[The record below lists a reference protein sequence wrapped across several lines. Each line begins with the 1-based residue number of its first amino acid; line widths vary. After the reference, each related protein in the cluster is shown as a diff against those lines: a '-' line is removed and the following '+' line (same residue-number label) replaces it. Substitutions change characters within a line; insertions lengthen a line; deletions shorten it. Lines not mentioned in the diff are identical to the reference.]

1 MTETKKTFTAKT
13 QRREGEIAKI
23 NFASLRLCGEKY
35 FRSTTHIAPLAVFRV
50 VFGAIMFAS
59 VIRFWLNGWIE
70 TQYILPKLFFPFYGF
85 EWIKSLSETGMYAVF
100 ALMAIAALF
109 VMLGLFYR
117 FSSIAFFLLFTYVE
131 LIDKSNYL
139 NHYYFVSIVSLL
151 LVLVPANR
159 YFSLDVLRKPSLL
172 VTQIPSWMVDIFKL
186 QLGIVYF
193 FAGIAKLNYDWLFR
207 AMPLAIW
214 LPAKSNLPLVGELLN
229 YKFTAYVFSWFGA
242 LYDILIPFFL
252 FNKRTRNVAY
262 IFVIIFHAATAVIL
276 PVIGMFPY
284 IMILAT
290 LIFFS
295 AEFHRKLIQRLV
307 ELISF
312 GKRNLLNHREDIIF
326 SFSRPLVGK
335 VLISLLCLHFT
346 FQILIPFRYLLY
358 PGNLFWTEQGYRFS
372 WRVMLMEKGG
382 TAFFY
387 VKDATTGKES
397 EVDNSHYLTHQ
408 QQKMLS
414 TQPDMILQFAHFLA
428 ADYEKKG
435 YGNPKVRVESFVT
448 LNGSGSKPF
457 INSSVDLTKVKE
469 CFASKKWV
477 LPFEETKLGYSER

>member
-1 MTETKKTFTAKT
+1 METNDSFTAEA
-13 QRREGEIAKI
+13 QRRREMKRIT
-23 NFASLRLCGEKY
+23 FASLRLCGENY
-35 FRSTTHIAPLAVFRV
+35 LNSTTHIAPLAVFRV
-50 VFGAIMFAS
+50 IFGGMMFAS
-59 VIRFWLNGWIE
+59 VMRFWLNGWIE
-70 TQYILPKLFFPFYGF
+70 TQYILPKVFFPFYGF
-85 EWIKSLSETGMYAVF
+85 EWIKPLGETGMYAVF
-100 ALMAIAALF
+100 AAMAVAALF

-117 FSSIAFFLLFTYVE
+117 FSATAFFLLFTYVE

-151 LVLVPANR
+151 LILVPANR
-159 YFSLDVLRKPSLL
+159 YFSLDILRKPSIL

-193 FAGIAKLNYDWLFR
+193 YAGIAKLNYDWLFR

-229 YKFTAYVFSWFGA
+229 YKLTAYLFSWFGA
-242 LYDILIPFFL
+242 IYDILIPFFL

-262 IFVIIFHAATAVIL
+262 IFVIAFHAATAIIL

-295 AEFHRKLIQRLV
+295 PEFHKKLISRFVAVFSL
-307 ELISF
+307 S
-312 GKRNLLNHREDIIF
+312 KKNLFNHREDISF
-326 SFSRPLVGK
+326 SFSRPSAGRL
-335 VLISLLCLHFT
+335 LIGLLCLHFA
-346 FQILIPFRYLLY
+346 FQLLLPFRYLLY

-387 VKDATTGKES
+387 VKDAVTGKES
-397 EVDNSHYLTHQ
+397 EVVNSMYLTHQ
-408 QQKMLS
+408 QEKMMA
-414 TQPDMILQFAHFLA
+414 TQPDMILQFAKFIA
-428 ADYEKKG
+428 EDFEKKG
-435 YGNPKVRVESFVT
+435 YANPQVRVESYVT

-457 INSSVDLTKVKE
+457 ISSAIDLTKEKE
-469 CFASKKWV
+469 SFASKNWI
-477 LPFEETKLGYSER
+477 LPFEETKLSYAER

>member
-1 MTETKKTFTAKT
+1 MVTVINRIKKY
-13 QRREGEIAKI
+13 I
-23 NFASLRLCGEKY
+23 S
-35 FRSTTHIAPLAVFRV
+35 STTHIAPLAVFRV
-50 VFGAIMFAS
+50 VFGGMMFAS
-59 VIRFWLNGWIE
+59 VMRFWLNGWIE

-85 EWIKSLSETGMYAVF
+85 EWIKPLGETGMYVVF
-100 ALMAIAALF
+100 AAMAIAALF

-117 FSSIAFFLLFTYVE
+117 FSATAFFLLFTYVE

-139 NHYYFVSIVSLL
+139 NHYYFVSIISLL
-151 LVLVPANR
+151 LIPVPANR
-159 YFSLDVLRKPSLL
+159 YFSLDVLLKPSLL
-172 VTQIPSWMVDIFKL
+172 VTQVPSWMVDIFKL

-242 LYDILIPFFL
+242 VYDILIPFFL
-252 FNKRTRNVAY
+252 FNKQTRNVAY
-262 IFVIIFHAATAVIL
+262 VFVIVFHAATAIVL

-290 LIFFS
+290 LIFFPP
-295 AEFHRKLIQRLV
+295 EFHNKLIQRVV
-307 ELISF
+307 ELFSF
-312 GKRNLLNHREDIIF
+312 GKKNLLNYRHDISF
-326 SFSRPLVGK
+326 SFPRPLIGK
-335 VLISLLCLHFT
+335 VIIATLCMHFAVQLIL
-346 FQILIPFRYLLY
+346 PFRYLLY

-387 VKDATTGKES
+387 VKDSVTGKES
-397 EVDNSHYLTHQ
+397 EVDNSTYLTYQ
-408 QQKMLS
+408 QQKMMA

-428 ADYEKKG
+428 AEYEKKG
-435 YGNPKVRVESFVT
+435 YANPQVRAESYVT

-457 INSSVDLTKVKE
+457 INGSVDLTKEKE
-469 CFASKKWV
+469 GFTPKNWV
-477 LPFEETKLGYSER
+477 LPFEETKMSYAER

>member
-1 MTETKKTFTAKT
+1 M
-13 QRREGEIAKI
+13 G
-23 NFASLRLCGEKY
+23 
-35 FRSTTHIAPLAVFRV
+35 
-50 VFGAIMFAS
+50 
-59 VIRFWLNGWIE
+59 
-70 TQYILPKLFFPFYGF
+70 
-85 EWIKSLSETGMYAVF
+85 ETGMYAVF
-100 ALMAIAALF
+100 AAMAVSALF

-117 FSSIAFFLLFTYVE
+117 FSAIAFFLLFTYVE

-172 VTQIPSWMVDIFKL
+172 VNQIPSWMVDIFKL

-193 FAGIAKLNYDWLFR
+193 YAGIAKLNYDWLFR

-229 YKFTAYVFSWFGA
+229 YKFAAYLFSWFGA
-242 LYDILIPFFL
+242 IYDILIPFFL
-252 FNKRTRNVAY
+252 FNKRTRNIAY
-262 IFVIIFHAATAVIL
+262 IFVIIFHAATAIIL

-295 AEFHRKLIQRLV
+295 PEFHKKLIQRVV
-307 ELISF
+307 ELFSF
-312 GKRNLLNHREDIIF
+312 GKKNLLNHREDIGF
-326 SFSRPLVGK
+326 SFSRSLIGK
-335 VLISLLCLHFT
+335 VLIAALCLHFVV
-346 FQILIPFRYLLY
+346 QILLPFRYLLY
-358 PGNLFWTEQGYRFS
+358 SGNLFWTEQGYRFS

-387 VKDATTGKES
+387 VKDAATGKES
-397 EVDNSHYLTHQ
+397 EVDNATYLTYQ

-414 TQPDMILQFAHFLA
+414 TQPDMMLQFAHFLA

-435 YGNPKVRVESFVT
+435 YVNPQVRVESYVT

-457 INSSVDLTKVKE
+457 INSSVDLAKE
-469 CFASKKWV
+469 GEGFTSKNWI
-477 LPFEETKLGYSER
+477 LPFEESKMSYAER

>member
-1 MTETKKTFTAKT
+1 MIKQTFTAKA
-13 QRREGEIAKI
+13 QRREGKTAKI
-23 NFASLRLCGEKY
+23 NFASLRLCGENY
-35 FRSTTHIAPLAVFRV
+35 LNSTTHIAPLAVFRV
-50 VFGAIMFAS
+50 IFGGMMFAS
-59 VIRFWLNGWIE
+59 VMRFWLNGWIE

-85 EWIKSLSETGMYAVF
+85 EWIKPLGASGMYIVF

-117 FSSIAFFLLFTYVE
+117 FSASAFFLLFTYVE

-151 LVLVPANR
+151 LILVPANR

-186 QLGIVYF
+186 QLSIVYF

-207 AMPLAIW
+207 AMPLSIW

-242 LYDILIPFFL
+242 IYDILIPFFL
-252 FNKRTRNVAY
+252 FNKRTRNIAY
-262 IFVIIFHAATAVIL
+262 FFVIVFHAATAIIL

-295 AEFHRKLIQRLV
+295 PEFHKKIINGFVQLF
-307 ELISF
+307 SF
-312 GKRNLLNHREDIIF
+312 GRKNMFNHREDISF
-326 SFSRPLVGK
+326 SFPRPFAGKLLTGLV
-335 VLISLLCLHFT
+335 CLHFT
-346 FQILIPFRYLLY
+346 VQLLLPFRYLLY
-358 PGNLFWTEQGYRFS
+358 SGNLFWTEQGYRFS

-387 VKDATTGKES
+387 VRDSATGKES
-397 EVDNSHYLTHQ
+397 EVDNSTYLTYQ
-408 QQKMLS
+408 QQKMMC

-428 ADYEKKG
+428 VEYKKKG
-435 YGNPKVRVESFVT
+435 YVNPQVRTESYVT
-448 LNGSGSKPF
+448 LNGSGSRPF
-457 INSSVDLTKVKE
+457 INSSVDLSKE
-469 CFASKKWV
+469 KESFVSKNWI
-477 LPFEETKLGYSER
+477 LSYEETKLSYAER

>member
-1 MTETKKTFTAKT
+1 M
-13 QRREGEIAKI
+13 
-23 NFASLRLCGEKY
+23 
-35 FRSTTHIAPLAVFRV
+35 FRV
-50 VFGAIMFAS
+50 IFGGMMFAS

-85 EWIKSLSETGMYAVF
+85 EWIKPLGQTGMYIVF
-100 ALMAIAALF
+100 AAMAIAALF

-151 LVLVPANR
+151 LVFVPANR
-159 YFSLDVLRKPSLL
+159 YFSLDVLRKPSIL

-193 FAGIAKLNYDWLFR
+193 YAGIAKLNYDWLFR

-214 LPAKSNLPLVGELLN
+214 LPAKSNLPFIGELLN
-229 YKFTAYVFSWFGA
+229 YKFTAYLFSWFGA

-252 FNKRTRNVAY
+252 FNKRTRTVAY
-262 IFVIIFHAATAVIL
+262 IFVIVFHAATAIIL

-295 AEFHRKLIQRLV
+295 SEFHKKLIQRFV
-307 ELISF
+307 ELFSF
-312 GKRNLLNHREDIIF
+312 GKRNLLNHREDISF
-326 SFSRPLVGK
+326 SFSHPLIGK
-335 VLISLLCLHFT
+335 LLAGALCLHFLL
-346 FQILIPFRYLLY
+346 QIALPFRYLLY

-387 VKDATTGKES
+387 VKDSATGKES
-397 EVDNSHYLTHQ
+397 EVDNAAYLTYQ

-414 TQPDMILQFAHFLA
+414 TQPDMMLQFAHFLA
-428 ADYEKKG
+428 SDYAKKG
-435 YGNPKVRVESFVT
+435 YVNPEVRVESFVT
-448 LNGSGSKPF
+448 LNGSGSRPF
-457 INSSVDLTKVKE
+457 INSSVDLTKEKE
-469 CFASKKWV
+469 GFTSKNWI
-477 LPFEETKLGYSER
+477 LPFEETKLNYAER

>member
-1 MTETKKTFTAKT
+1 M
-13 QRREGEIAKI
+13 
-23 NFASLRLCGEKY
+23 
-35 FRSTTHIAPLAVFRV
+35 FRV
-50 VFGAIMFAS
+50 IFGGMMFAS

-85 EWIKSLSETGMYAVF
+85 EWIKPLGGTGMYLVF
-100 ALMAIAALF
+100 AAMALAVLF

-117 FSSIAFFLLFTYVE
+117 FSATAFFLLFTYVE

-139 NHYYFVSIVSLL
+139 NHYYFVSIISFLL
-151 LVLVPANR
+151 ILVPANR

-172 VTQIPSWMVDIFKL
+172 VTQVPSWMVDVFKV

-214 LPAKSNLPLVGELLN
+214 LPAKSNLPLVGEFMN

-242 LYDILIPFFL
+242 IYDILIPFFL
-252 FNKRTRNVAY
+252 FNKRTRKIAY
-262 IFVIIFHAATAVIL
+262 IFVIIFHAATAIIL

-295 AEFHRKLIQRLV
+295 PEFHKKLISNLV
-307 ELISF
+307 ALFSF
-312 GKRNLLNHREDIIF
+312 GRRNLFNHLEDISF
-326 SFSRPLVGK
+326 SFSRPFVEKL
-335 VLISLLCLHFT
+335 LIGLLCLHFSV
-346 FQILIPFRYLLY
+346 QIILPFRYLLY
-358 PGNLFWTEQGYRFS
+358 SGNLFWTEEGYRFS

-387 VKDATTGKES
+387 VKDSVTGKES
-397 EVDNSHYLTHQ
+397 EVDNAAYLTYQ

-428 ADYEKKG
+428 TDYAKKG
-435 YGNPKVRVESFVT
+435 YTNPQVRVESLVT
-448 LNGSGSKPF
+448 LNGSGSRPF
-457 INSSVDLTKVKE
+457 LNSSVDLAQETE
-469 CFASKKWV
+469 GFTSKSWI
-477 LPFEETKLGYSER
+477 LPFEETKLSYAER

>member
-1 MTETKKTFTAKT
+1 MNRIKT
-13 QRREGEIAKI
+13 
-23 NFASLRLCGEKY
+23 Y
-35 FRSTTHIAPLAVFRV
+35 FSQTTHIAPLAVFRV
-50 VFGAIMFAS
+50 IFGGMMFAS
-59 VIRFWLNGWIE
+59 IIRFWLKGWIK

-85 EWIKSLSETGMYAVF
+85 EWIKPLGETGMYAVF
-100 ALMAIAALF
+100 AVMAVAALF

-117 FSSIAFFLLFTYVE
+117 FSAIAFFLLFTYVE

-151 LVLVPANR
+151 LILVPANR
-159 YFSLDVLRKPSLL
+159 YFSLDVSRKPSLL

-193 FAGIAKLNYDWLFR
+193 YAGIAKLNYDWLFR

-229 YKFTAYVFSWFGA
+229 YKFTAYFFSWFGA
-242 LYDILIPFFL
+242 IYDILIPFFL
-252 FNKRTRNVAY
+252 FNKRTRKVAY
-262 IFVIIFHAATAVIL
+262 IFVIVFHAATAIIL

-295 AEFHRKLIQRLV
+295 PEFHKMLIQQV
-307 ELISF
+307 VVIFSF
-312 GKRNLLNHREDIIF
+312 WKKNLFNHREDIGF
-326 SFSRPLVGK
+326 TFSRPFAGK
-335 VLISLLCLHFT
+335 LLIGLLCLHFIV
-346 FQILIPFRYLLY
+346 QIVFPFRYLLY

-387 VKDATTGKES
+387 VKDATTGNKS
-397 EVDNSHYLTHQ
+397 EVVNSMYLTHQ
-408 QQKMLS
+408 QEKMMA

-428 ADYEKKG
+428 EDFKRNG
-435 YGNPKVRVESFVT
+435 YTNPQVRVESYVT
-448 LNGSGSKPF
+448 LNGSGTKPF
-457 INSSVDLTKVKE
+457 INSSIDLTKENESFV
-469 CFASKKWV
+469 SKKWI
-477 LPFEETKLGYSER
+477 LPFEETKLSYAER

>member
-1 MTETKKTFTAKT
+1 MTETKQSFTAKT
-13 QRREGEIAKI
+13 QRREGKTAKT
-23 NFASLRLCGEKY
+23 NFASLRLWGENY
-35 FRSTTHIAPLAVFRV
+35 FHSTTHIAPLAVFRV
-50 VFGAIMFAS
+50 IFGGMMVAS
-59 VIRFWLNGWIE
+59 VMRFWLNGWIE

-85 EWIKSLSETGMYAVF
+85 ECIKPLGATGMYIVF

-117 FSSIAFFLLFTYVE
+117 FSAIAFFLLFTYVE

-151 LVLVPANR
+151 LILVPANR

-172 VTQIPSWMVDIFKL
+172 VTQIPCWMVDIFKL

-193 FAGIAKLNYDWLFR
+193 YAGIAKINYDWLIR

-229 YKFTAYVFSWFGA
+229 YKFTAYLFSWFGA
-242 LYDILIPFFL
+242 IYDILIPFFL
-252 FNKRTRNVAY
+252 FNKRTRNIAY
-262 IFVIIFHAATAVIL
+262 IFVIVFHAATAIIL

-295 AEFHRKLIQRLV
+295 PEFHNKIINGFVQLF
-307 ELISF
+307 SF
-312 GKRNLLNHREDIIF
+312 GKRNLLNPRQDISF
-326 SFSRPLVGK
+326 SFSQPLAGK
-335 VLISLLCLHFT
+335 FLISVLFLHFAV
-346 FQILIPFRYLLY
+346 QILLPFRYLAY
-358 PGNLFWTEQGYRFS
+358 PGNLFWTEEGYRFS

-387 VKDATTGKES
+387 VKDSATGKES
-397 EVDNSHYLTHQ
+397 EVDNSVYLTYQ
-408 QQKMLS
+408 QQKMVS
-414 TQPDMILQFAHFLA
+414 TQPDMILQFAHFIA
-428 ADYEKKG
+428 ADFEKKG
-435 YGNPKVRVESFVT
+435 YVQPQVRVESYVT
-448 LNGSGSKPF
+448 LNGTGSRPF
-457 INSSVDLTKVKE
+457 VNSSVDL
-469 CFASKKWV
+469 ASKKEGFVSKNWI
-477 LPFEETKLGYSER
+477 LPFEEMKLSYAER